1 MSSQCEAEDAAK
13 ETSPEPMDEVTSAHN
28 GSQYKDPNPNSVQG
42 GEYNV
47 ERAPSVL
54 SIKSDRSMGLPGNF
68 KGEFTPDINVPEGFS
83 DERAPSVLSMKN
95 DRSMGLPG
103 NFKGDFTPNINVP
116 EGFNNGPVPSVL
128 SMKSDRSMGLPGNF
142 KGDITPDTKINLDQ
156 FESSSIVS
164 SAVTSSV
171 SEQWLSSGVYH
182 QAILP
187 EGVQCDVCSK
197 KAAKSCLTCSASFC
211 EDHIKIHY
219 TAPAMQRHKLIQATR
234 DLEERLCQLHS
245 RHLELLCQTDKTLIC
260 ALCSV
265 EEHKGHDITADRW
278 EINNIQIVHMKEP
291 EWEIRNELAPP
302 GPIKFSSVKADSV
315 TLSWSG
321 PESHAG
327 YQKFRVS
334 MDGPREQRSLEVT
347 DLELL
352 VQGLTPHEKYDFKV
366 ASIHGEYIQ
375 STWVTTS
382 VCTVVPVPKGLAVT
396 AIGETSIH
404 VTWKQPDGTDHISY
418 RVTLRRNHG
427 LAVKESDTESRE
439 DVLTISTKALECSFS
454 ELLPATHYTIE
465 VSSVLKSG
473 HESELVA
480 KSCHTEIPVP
490 ENLMIESYTT
500 TTVNLSWSLSD
511 KMDQVPHKFLVSF
524 YPLGKSEPETKT
536 ISVDSCHEV
545 ITGLEGYTSYSIS
558 VFTIV
563 ENVGKSKEA
572 LTYAITDVLPVT
584 DLTVSQHISTASIN
598 WTHQQRFWYH
608 QAYTFVSC
616 HSDESDLVSTT
627 TQDGRT
633 QFYDLKPN
641 TEYTVTVIAMAVS
654 FSDLSCHR
662 PTIDGIKGNPVS
674 ISFVTSLPPP
684 GPIQFTSVKT
694 DSLSFTWGLPKGL
707 TSCPKFKVSL
717 CSISEENARNTP
729 AEEYYRPIRSS
740 WSRRRSCELVV
751 PIISHRQ
758 HCNEKV
764 YDYDCMIIGHGLRAT
779 FDRICAGKEYKV
791 TVATLSEEG
800 KKQSTDVFALT
811 QTAIPAPVDLIV
823 NVEALSVTW
832 QNPSEAFGTSYQLR
846 VIKDGECLD
855 MIRTTSSTWTLTDL
869 CFETEYSIELSTL
882 LHGRQSKPLSKTFK
896 LVTPTPQDIDIVSVS
911 ETSAELDWSMPSG
924 MTQIPH
930 SFLVSYHSRR
940 EDPQTIT
947 TQSCNAVIT
956 GLTPDTEY
964 TVSVSTKLHKQG
976 HTSQPATITMH
987 TDPPPPG
994 PLKVSSVSS
1003 DSVSLCWERPAGLAG
1018 SQRFKVS
1025 YTEILTATVSSIM
1038 VPGLKVCI
1046 LDLLPGEG
1054 YEFAVSTV
1062 SDSGRESGT
1071 VTATTCTDVPV
1082 PEDLSVELRGNS
1094 VAVTWR
1100 RPPRLDEVSYLLTL
1114 GSEGQCDQAIWT
1126 KSLTYSFTNLPF
1138 GPEYSVMVCS
1148 VLANGRQSKHVSDVI
1163 CQTKRPRLV

>member
-1 MSSQCEAEDAAK
+1 MVLILIA
-13 ETSPEPMDEVTSAHN
+13 V
-28 GSQYKDPNPNSVQG
+28 NS
-42 GEYNV
+42 
-47 ERAPSVL
+47 
-54 SIKSDRSMGLPGNF
+54 
-68 KGEFTPDINVPEGFS
+68 VPEGFN
-83 DERAPSVLSMKN
+83 DERAPSVLSMKS

-103 NFKGDFTPNINVP
+103 NFKGDFTPNIKVP

-156 FESSSIVS
+156 LESSSIVS

-187 EGVQCDVCSK
+187 EGVPCDVCSK

-211 EDHIKIHY
+211 EDHIKTHY
-219 TAPAMQRHKLIQATR
+219 TAPALQRHKLVQATR

-245 RHLELLCQTDKTLIC
+245 RHLELFCQTDKTLIC

-265 EEHKGHDITADRW
+265 EEHKGHDITADRR

-291 EWEIRNELAPP
+291 EWEIRDELAPP
-302 GPIKFSSVKADSV
+302 GPIKFSSVKADSI

-321 PESHAG
+321 PEG
-327 YQKFRVS
+327 RTGCQRFRVS
-334 MDGPREQRSLEVT
+334 VEGHREQRCLEVT
-347 DLELL
+347 NSELL
-352 VQGLTPHEKYDFKV
+352 FQGLTPREKYDFKV
-366 ASIHGEYIQ
+366 AAIYGEHIQ
-375 STWVTTS
+375 STWVAKS
-382 VCTVVPVPKGLAVT
+382 VCTVVPVPKDLSVT
-396 AIGETSIH
+396 AITETSIH
-404 VTWKQPDGTDHISY
+404 VTWKQPEGTDHISY
-418 RVTLRRNHG
+418 RVTLRRSHG
-427 LAVKESDTESRE
+427 PTLKESDTERSSKG
-439 DVLTISTKALECSFS
+439 VLTISTEALECSFS
-454 ELLPATHYTIE
+454 KLLPATNYTIE
-465 VSSVLKSG
+465 AASVLKTG
-473 HESELVA
+473 HDESEAVL
-480 KSCHTEIPVP
+480 KSCHTKIPVP
-490 ENLMIESYTT
+490 ENLKIESYTT
-500 TTVNLSWSLSD
+500 TINLSWSLSAE
-511 KMDQVPHKFLVSF
+511 MDQIPHKFLISSF
-524 YPLGKSEPETKT
+524 QYTEDQKPKI
-536 ISVDSCHEV
+536 ISVESCHGV
-545 ITGLEGYTSYSIS
+545 ITGLNPYTEYRIS
-558 VFTIV
+558 VLTIV
-563 ENVGKSKEA
+563 DNVGKSKEA
-572 LTYAITDVLPVT
+572 SICALTGVLPVT
-584 DLTVSQHISTASIN
+584 DLEVDIQNSTAYISWN
-598 WTHQQRFWYH
+598 YPQQFQLH
-608 QAYTFVSC
+608 TAIGLVSC
-616 HSDESDLVSTT
+616 HSDESDRVTT
-627 TQDGRT
+627 TCHYPAVFDE
-633 QFYDLKPN
+633 LKPN
-641 TEYTVTVIAMAVS
+641 TEYTCSVTVTTRIESPFVDDPIAGIE
-654 FSDLSCHR
+654 SD
-662 PTIDGIKGNPVS
+662 PVS

-684 GPIQFTSVKT
+684 GPIQFTSVKS

-717 CSISEENARNTP
+717 FHVPEENHQINKMYPLQYCRMVP
-729 AEEYYRPIRSS
+729 SS
-740 WSRRRSCELVV
+740 LPQYVY
-751 PIISHRQ
+751 
-758 HCNEKV
+758 EKS
-764 YDYDCMIIGHGLRAT
+764 DCMIVHCLQ
-779 FDRICAGKEYKV
+779 AGFKTLLPMTKYTI
-791 TVATLSEEG
+791 TVETLSEEG
-800 KKQSTDVFALT
+800 KKKSPSVSATTHTTLPEPVAL
-811 QTAIPAPVDLIV
+811 DL
-823 NVEALSVTW
+823 NMEDLSLTW
-832 QNPSEAFGTSYQLR
+832 QQPPGLSEESYQLSFFR
-846 VIKDGECLD
+846 DGECIKVRGTASYTYPLAG
-855 MIRTTSSTWTLTDL
+855 LN
-869 CFETEYSIELSTL
+869 FETEYIIEISTL
-882 LHGRQSKPLSKTFK
+882 MEGHQSKPLSKTIY

-930 SFLVSYHSRR
+930 SFLVSYHSRG
-940 EDPQTIT
+940 EEPQTIT

-964 TVSVSTKLHKQG
+964 TVSVSTKLHKQA

-1046 LDLLPGEG
+1046 QDLVPGEE

-1138 GPEYSVMVCS
+1138 GPEYSVRVCS